1 MKCILC
7 DKPRFKSREFCRDC
21 IVRTVEKRAAKA
33 RHRAKL
39 FRGARLALVN
49 SGNAAGEVN
58 LHLFRKLVTI
68 EGNVRILKKPPKNPE
83 RYDFVFVPE
92 TADDMAGQLLKRML
106 GSHDEASPKNFAR
119 LLGDSTLKDAESY
132 AGIKKI
138 RHAPDGRTS
147 EEFQMLRRMECRYN
161 GTVHAL
167 AKAAEQLERSG
178 KNLPSPPKKSRK
190 P

>member
-21 IVRTVEKRAAKA
+21 IVRTFEKRAAKA

-49 SGNAAGEVN
+49 SGNAPGEVN
-58 LHLFRKLVTI
+58 LYLFRKLVTI
-68 EGNVRILKKPPKNPE
+68 EGNVKVLKKLPKNSE

-92 TADDMAGQLLKRML
+92 TADDRAGQLLKRML
-106 GSHDEASPKNFAR
+106 GSHDEDSPKNFVR
-119 LLGDSTLKDAESY
+119 LLGDSMLKDAESY
-132 AGIKKI
+132 ADIKKI
-138 RHAPDGRTS
+138 MHAPEGRKS
-147 EEFQMLRRMECRYN
+147 EEFCMLHRMEDRYK

-167 AKAAEQLERSG
+167 AKAAEQLENSG
-178 KNLPSPPKKSRK
+178 KDLPKMQEKSRK